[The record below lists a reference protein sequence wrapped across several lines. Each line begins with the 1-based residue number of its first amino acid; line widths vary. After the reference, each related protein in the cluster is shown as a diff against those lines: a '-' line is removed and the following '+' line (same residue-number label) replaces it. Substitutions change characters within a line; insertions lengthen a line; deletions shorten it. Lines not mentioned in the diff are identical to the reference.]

1 MRIDYMKQSPELFR
15 KFLETSMQV
24 NRSSIETH
32 TLHLVDIRASQMN
45 GCAFCVDMHSKQAK
59 IAGERELRLYHVA
72 IWRDSPLFTDRER
85 AALEWTEVL
94 TRLPEH
100 GVPQELFDR
109 VRQHFTEQELSDL
122 TFAVMVINGWNR
134 VSIGFSAVPGS
145 MDQAYGLTKAGLN

>member
-15 KFLETSMQV
+15 KFLETSMQLKKG
-24 NRSSIETH
+24 SLEQSL
-32 TLHLVDIRASQMN
+32 LHLVDLRASQLN

-72 IWRDSPLFTDRER
+72 VWRESPLFTERER

-100 GVPQELFDR
+100 GVSQEIFDR
-109 VRQHFTEQELSDL
+109 VQAQFTKQELSDL
-122 TFAVMVINGWNR
+122 TFAIMVINGWNR
-134 VSIGFSAVPGS
+134 VSIGFRAEPGS
-145 MDQAYGLTKAGLN
+145 MDQAYGLAKAGLS